1 MKKALIIIAVI
12 VVAALGGLKLLQ
24 TQTKSQSPESEV
36 DFAEGD
42 LKIHVFYN
50 RPSKRGRVIFAED
63 GLVPWGKVWRTGA
76 NEATYI
82 QTNKKLLI
90 KGKELKPGKYSLW
103 TIPNRDSWIVIF
115 NNEIPAWGI
124 NFNGET
130 NRSVEK
136 DELQVEVP
144 TLIQDKEFEEFTI
157 SIERVDDEIELIFL
171 WDKTLVSV
179 PFTVSEQ

>member
-1 MKKALIIIAVI
+1 MKKTLIVLGI
-12 VVAALGGLKLLQ
+12 VVILVGGGLAYLVSKA
-24 TQTKSQSPESEV
+24 KSKSPESGV

-50 RPSKRGRVIFAED
+50 RPSKRGREIFAEN

-76 NEATYI
+76 NEPTYI
-82 QTNKKLLI
+82 ETNKKLLI
-90 KGKELKPGKYSLW
+90 KGKELKPGKYSVW

-115 NNEIPAWGI
+115 NNDIPSWGI
-124 NFNGET
+124 NFNGE
-130 NRSVEK
+130 NNYDPK
-136 DELQVEVP
+136 NDELQVEVP

-179 PFTVSEQ
+179 PFTVAN

>member
-1 MKKALIIIAVI
+1 MKKVLIVIGIIVL
-12 VVAALGGLKLLQ
+12 VAWGGFSLLRV
-24 TQTKSQSPESEV
+24 QTKSQSPESVV

-42 LKIHVFYN
+42 LKVHVYYN
-50 RPSKRGRVIFAED
+50 RPSKRGREIFSEN

-76 NEATYI
+76 NEATYLE
-82 QTNKKLLI
+82 TNKKLLI

-103 TIPNRDSWIVIF
+103 TIPNRDSWVVIF
-115 NNEIPAWGI
+115 NNEIPGWGI

-130 NRSVEK
+130 NRDPEK

-144 TLIQDKEFEEFTI
+144 TLIQDKEFEQFTI

-179 PFTVSEQ
+179 PFTAAP